1 MRKTILFIASIL
13 LFGGVFAQNVPF
25 QDAQRAAEGLFALQQ
40 KRLSHCVDVA
50 VSGSDTLYY
59 VFNAENGFAVIA
71 ADRRVPPVL
80 AFSDREPFRP
90 GEVIPPVKM
99 WLDHYRTQLAELKAQ
114 PAGLQAEH
122 PAWARLARGG
132 RPLRDEQ
139 HFVEPLVR
147 SHWGQGKFYNYY
159 CPEDFSGEN
168 NHVVTG
174 CVATAMAQLIYYFRF
189 PETGIGS
196 YSYTDENYGVQS
208 ADYGATHY
216 NYEAMC
222 DKPTAIN
229 PDICTLM
236 HHCGVGVD
244 MVYGPDG
251 SGMYNHSA
259 ARVLRTFFK
268 YNPATE
274 YLFRDSTQLDWDSVI
289 VWHLERRIPMYYA
302 GWSNPNINGHGF
314 LCDGYQIVDSAYYY
328 HFNFGWDGSSDNY
341 FYTDHLNL
349 VGTHFN
355 LAQELIVNCYPDTA
369 QYPYP
374 TPQPTTG
381 VKTMTALAGSFTDGS
396 AEPDHCR
403 PAMDYL
409 WHIVPD
415 ADTLESITLDIQ
427 YTLAEGDTLW
437 ISPNCVNTFYMLT
450 ADTDH
455 FHQSWPCTE
464 VSVRFVTGASTLS
477 DGFRANYTTA
487 LPQYCA
493 PVTVLSNTSGQ
504 ITDGSG
510 DNGYTPFSYCKYRI
524 VQSSYDALILYIH
537 ELDLEPGQ
545 ASLRIYKRP
554 ASGQNLL
561 AEYTGTMSDTMVIFN
576 EKRLDIIFESD
587 AHGYDGGFDLTY
599 EGSPIGVESYEES
612 ALHLWPNPSSQ
623 ILHIASDTPIRQ
635 VEAFDLQGRRVWS
648 SEAHDLQC
656 DIPVADW
663 SDGLYFVKIS
673 TKNQTITRKI
683 LKQDN

>member
-1 MRKTILFIASIL
+1 MRKAILFIASIL

-25 QDAQRAAEGLFALQQ
+25 RDAQRAAEGLFALQQ

-50 VSGSDTLYY
+50 VSGNDTLYY

-236 HHCGVGVD
+236 HHCGVGVN

-328 HFNFGWDGSSDNY
+328 HFNFGWDGSYNNY
-341 FYTDHLNL
+341 FYTNQLNL
-349 VGTHFN
+349 IGTHFN

-369 QYPYP
+369 QYTYP

-409 WHIVPD
+409 WNIVPD

-635 VEAFDLQGRRVWS
+635 VEAFDPQGRRVWS
-648 SEAHDLQC
+648 SEAHDLQY
-656 DIPVADW
+656 DIPVAGW

>member
-25 QDAQRAAEGLFALQQ
+25 QDAQRAAEDLFASQQ

-50 VSGSDTLYY
+50 VSGNDTLYY
-59 VFNAENGFAVIA
+59 VFNAENGYAIIA

-229 PDICTLM
+229 PLT
-236 HHCGVGVD
+236 
-244 MVYGPDG
+244 
-251 SGMYNHSA
+251 GMYNHSA

-289 VWHLERRIPMYYA
+289 VSHLERRIPMYYA

-314 LCDGYQIVDSAYYY
+314 LCDGYQMVDSAYYY
-328 HFNFGWDGSSDNY
+328 HFNFGWDGSYDNY
-341 FYTDHLNL
+341 FYTDQLNL

-369 QYPYP
+369 QYTYP
-374 TPQPTTG
+374 APQPTTG

-409 WHIVPD
+409 WNIVPD

-464 VSVRFVTGASTLS
+464 VFVRLVTGTPTLS

-663 SDGLYFVKIS
+663 SNGLYFVKIS
-673 TKNQTITRKI
+673 TTNQTITRKI

>member
-25 QDAQRAAEGLFALQQ
+25 QDAQRAAEGLFASQQ

-50 VSGSDTLYY
+50 VSGNDTLYY

-122 PAWARLARGG
+122 SAWARLARGS
-132 RPLRDEQ
+132 RPLRDGQ

-159 CPEDFSGEN
+159 CPQDFSGEN

-216 NYEAMC
+216 NYDAMC
-222 DKPTAIN
+222 DEPTAIN
-229 PDICTLM
+229 ADICTLM

-328 HFNFGWDGSSDNY
+328 HFNFGWDGSYDNY
-341 FYTDHLNL
+341 FYTDQLNL
-349 VGTHFN
+349 IGTHFN

-369 QYPYP
+369 QYTYP

-396 AEPDHCR
+396 AEPDHCH

-437 ISPNCVNTFYMLT
+437 YYDIDKMYNHAIAGIGRDTLHWLDRVEGIS
-450 ADTDH
+450 A
-455 FHQSWPCTE
+455 
-464 VSVRFVTGASTLS
+464 
-477 DGFRANYTTA
+477 
-487 LPQYCA
+487 
-493 PVTVLSNTSGQ
+493 
-504 ITDGSG
+504 
-510 DNGYTPFSYCKYRI
+510 
-524 VQSSYDALILYIH
+524 
-537 ELDLEPGQ
+537 
-545 ASLRIYKRP
+545 
-554 ASGQNLL
+554 
-561 AEYTGTMSDTMVIFN
+561 
-576 EKRLDIIFESD
+576 
-587 AHGYDGGFDLTY
+587 
-599 EGSPIGVESYEES
+599 ES
-612 ALHLWPNPSSQ
+612 ALLKMRLLPATGSGRAELLPGQYLLWGESEGKLSFGAGSAFALLGDS
-623 ILHIASDTPIRQ
+623 IVL
-635 VEAFDLQGRRVWS
+635 FDLMERAWLVRATNTAGLRTRISVAADSLPRTDSLYLLVDRSGKGVFDGAECHGPARADSSGQFNFAVCWDSDHSGTDLFTFACAGTPERLYHACCAVRNYQHS
-648 SEAHDLQC
+648 SETYAGSIEEAAFECGLIDRDRLRALYEELKPTAYGRHLAQL
-656 DIPVADW
+656 AD
-663 SDGLYFVKIS
+663 
-673 TKNQTITRKI
+673 
-683 LKQDN
+683 